1 MSFVNEAGPD
11 RIIRIAVGLAMLVIG
26 WAEIVTGAWGT
37 VFKWLGFVP
46 LATGLA
52 GWCPLYAIFGF
63 RTNRRELVS
72 SV

>member
-1 MSFVNEAGPD
+1 MSFMNEAGLD
-11 RIIRIAVGLAMLVIG
+11 RIIRVGLGIVLLVLG
-26 WAEIVTGAWGT
+26 WGDVVTGTWGT

-46 LATGLA
+46 LAMGLA

-63 RTNRRELVS
+63 RTNRRELAG

>member
-1 MSFVNEAGPD
+1 MSFMNEAGLD
-11 RIIRIAVGLAMLVIG
+11 RIIRIALGTALLVLG
-26 WAEIVTGAWGT
+26 WADIVTGTWGT

-63 RTNRRELVS
+63 RTKRRELAS